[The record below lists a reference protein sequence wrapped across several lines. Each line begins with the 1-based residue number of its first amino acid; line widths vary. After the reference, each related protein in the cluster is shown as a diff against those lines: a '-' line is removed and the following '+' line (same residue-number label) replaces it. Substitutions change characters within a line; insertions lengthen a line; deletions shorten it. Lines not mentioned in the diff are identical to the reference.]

1 MPIYEYICRTCKKRS
16 SQLVLNYRHAQL
28 SPCSHC
34 GSHDMDRIMS
44 RFATPKSEEARLES
58 LAESTNLDRLDEG
71 DPESMTRFMQKM
83 KNEMGDDFGDEM
95 DDMGSMLN
103 EEDMTNDTEADAST
117 ENTDS
122 D

>member
-1 MPIYEYICRTCKKRS
+1 
-16 SQLVLNYRHAQL
+16 
-28 SPCSHC
+28 
-34 GSHDMDRIMS
+34 MDRIMS